1 MDKKYYVY
9 KFLNDDQ
16 EVLYVGKTTNLKD
29 RIFRHFHSGH
39 LSPECYSEVS
49 YIRYIECKTDLEM
62 TIKEIYF
69 IDKYKPKYNSVF
81 VNDESMD
88 PIEDLDNIK
97 WDKEYK
103 IEKQAK
109 VIGKDLIKTND
120 INKLKNKIITLNKL
134 LIDTTDKFFKTTSDL
149 EWYKY
154 LAFRYKELLLKNK
167 IDIQEIKNIENY
179 AYWSKYN
186 EKYNDEE
193 INGKHR

>member
-1 MDKKYYVY
+1 MDKKYYIY

-29 RIFRHFHSGH
+29 RMFKHFHSGH

-49 YIRYIECKTDLEM
+49 SIRYIECKTDLEM

-88 PIEDLDNIK
+88 PIKEFDDIK

-103 IEKQAK
+103 RKKQTN
-109 VIGKDLIKTND
+109 IINKDLINTND
-120 INKLKNKIITLNKL
+120 INKLKNEIITLNRIL
-134 LIDTTDKFFKTTSDL
+134 TETSREFMKATNDL

-154 LAFRYKELLLKNK
+154 LAFRYKELLLENK
-167 IDIQEIKNIENY
+167 IDIQKIKNIENY
-179 AYWSKYN
+179 TYWMTYN
-186 EKYNDEE
+186 KKHNNTE

>member
-9 KFLNDDQ
+9 KFLNDNQ

-29 RIFRHFHSGH
+29 RMFKHFNSGH

-49 YIRYIECKTDLEM
+49 SIRYIECKTDLEM

-88 PIEDLDNIK
+88 PIEEFDNIK

-109 VIGKDLIKTND
+109 VIDKDLIKTND

-134 LIDTTDKFFKTTSDL
+134 LIDTTDKFFKATSDL

-167 IDIQEIKNIENY
+167 IDIQEIENIENY
-179 AYWSKYN
+179 TYWSKYN
-186 EKYNDEE
+186 NKE
-193 INGKHR
+193 INGKHRVD